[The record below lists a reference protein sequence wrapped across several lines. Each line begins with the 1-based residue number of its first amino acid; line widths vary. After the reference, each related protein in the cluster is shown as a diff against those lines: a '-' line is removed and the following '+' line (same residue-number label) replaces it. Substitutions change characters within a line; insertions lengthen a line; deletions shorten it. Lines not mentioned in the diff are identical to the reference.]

1 MKNNKIIGLII
12 ILIIYIIAGVSG
24 YLIYINLPFEFYFNL
39 LIADVAATA
48 VVFIF
53 SLIFNNASCYDPYWS
68 VAPMF
73 IVIMLL
79 INCKEINVVR
89 ILASIAV
96 LGWGTRLTV
105 NWIYTFDNLSLQDWR
120 YKMLKEKS
128 KGFYPLINFLGIHL
142 FPTIVVYFCILP
154 IMFIFHYDVSI
165 NPFVIIFFVTAI
177 LSFTIQ
183 GIADLQMHK
192 FRKNRNST
200 FNRNGLWKYSR
211 HPNYL
216 GEICM
221 WYSIAFFSIVALNNY
236 YFLIIGAVVHMCL
249 FLFISI
255 PLAENHQR
263 EKGGFDE
270 YKSETRMLL
279 PIYKRKK

>member
-236 YFLIIGAVVHMCL
+236 YFLIIGAVVNMCL